1 MTRAWVLILGL
12 VSLPLFAQKGKQIEV
27 KTQKSSITR
36 EQEMQLGKE
45 AAAQVEREMEI
56 VKNQEIESWL
66 NQIGQRLAKAPQAN
80 AYPYYFKLVNEPSIN
95 AFALPGGPMYV
106 HTGLLDAADNEG
118 EVAGVLAHEMSHVA
132 LRHGVAQMGKQQTWG
147 TLFGLAGA
155 AIGMATTDADGQ
167 CGLLCQ
173 IGGLG
178 AGIGGS
184 SVLMK
189 FSRGYEK
196 DADLNGARMMASVGY
211 DPMQLPKFFEKLEA
225 KSGSAGA
232 PKGLGQWLSS
242 HPAAGS
248 RAQSVA
254 QDIQFYPKRDYTT
267 SSGNFTRVKQ
277 LVGSLPPPKPKPAF
291 LILAKQGASPRSN
304 LPSGFRDYQ
313 ANGFAVA
320 YPGTWRIG
328 QHKDGGSIF
337 IAPQGGAAQGQGGEI
352 ELILGAMVD
361 YYVPQGGA
369 GSVNLDGATK
379 AFLETLR
386 NGDQNLRWGTSTRET
401 VGGQPGLMTR
411 LTTRTSLQQEPEQVV
426 YLRTVA
432 RDAGLWYL
440 VLGAPPSRLGELD
453 PVFRQ
458 IVATVQFPK

>member
-1 MTRAWVLILGL
+1 MTRAWILILGL
-12 VSLPLFAQKGKQIEV
+12 SLPLFAQKGKQVEV

-56 VKNQEIESWL
+56 VKNQEIETWL
-66 NQIGQRLAKAPQAN
+66 NTIGQRLAKAPQSN

-106 HTGLLDAADNEG
+106 HTGLLAAADNEG

-155 AIGMATTDADGQ
+155 AIGMATTSADGQ
-167 CGLLCQ
+167 CGMLCQ

-225 KSGSAGA
+225 KSGQSGA

-248 RAQSVA
+248 RAQTVA
-254 QDIQFYPKRDYTT
+254 QDIPFYPKQDYTAGT
-267 SSGNFTRVKQ
+267 GNFARVKQ
-277 LVGSLPPPKPKPAF
+277 LVASLPPPKPKPAS
-291 LILAKQGASPRSN
+291 LILAKQGATPRSN

-320 YPGTWRIG
+320 YPGTWKIG
-328 QHKDGGSIF
+328 QHKDGGSLF
-337 IAPQGGAAQGQGGEI
+337 IVPQGGAAQGQNGEI
-352 ELILGAMVD
+352 ELILGAMID
-361 YYVPQGGA
+361 YYVPQGGSA
-369 GSVNLDGATK
+369 SVNLEGTTK

-386 NGDQNLRWGTSTRET
+386 NGDQNLRWDASSKAT
-401 VGGQPGLMTR
+401 VGGQPALMTR
-411 LTTRTSLQQEPEQVV
+411 LTTRTSLQQDPEQVV
-426 YLRTVA
+426 YLHTVA
-432 RDAGLWYL
+432 REAGLWYL
-440 VLGAPPSRLGELD
+440 VLAAPPSRLSEAEPL
-453 PVFRQ
+453 FKQ
-458 IVATVQFPK
+458 IAATVEFAK

>member
-1 MTRAWVLILGL
+1 
-12 VSLPLFAQKGKQIEV
+12 
-27 KTQKSSITR
+27 
-36 EQEMQLGKE
+36 
-45 AAAQVEREMEI
+45 
-56 VKNQEIESWL
+56 
-66 NQIGQRLAKAPQAN
+66 
-80 AYPYYFKLVNEPSIN
+80 
-95 AFALPGGPMYV
+95 
-106 HTGLLDAADNEG
+106 
-118 EVAGVLAHEMSHVA
+118 
-132 LRHGVAQMGKQQTWG
+132 
-147 TLFGLAGA
+147 
-155 AIGMATTDADGQ
+155 
-167 CGLLCQ
+167 
-173 IGGLG
+173 
-178 AGIGGS
+178 
-184 SVLMK
+184 MK
-189 FSRGYEK
+189 FSRGFEK

-225 KSGSAGA
+225 KSGKAGA
-232 PKGLGQWLSS
+232 PSGLGQWLSS

-267 SSGNFTRVKQ
+267 DSGNFTRVKQ

-291 LILAKQGASPRSN
+291 LILAKQGAGSRSN

-337 IAPQGGAAQGQGGEI
+337 LAPQGGAAQGQGGEI

-369 GSVNLDGATK
+369 AAVNLESSTK
-379 AFLETLR
+379 AFLEALR
-386 NGDQNLRWGTSTRET
+386 NGDQNLRWGTSDRVT
-401 VGGQPGLMTR
+401 VGGQPALMTR

-426 YLRTVA
+426 YLHTVA
-432 RDAGLWYL
+432 REAGLWYL
-440 VLGAPPSRLGELD
+440 VLAAPPSRLGELD